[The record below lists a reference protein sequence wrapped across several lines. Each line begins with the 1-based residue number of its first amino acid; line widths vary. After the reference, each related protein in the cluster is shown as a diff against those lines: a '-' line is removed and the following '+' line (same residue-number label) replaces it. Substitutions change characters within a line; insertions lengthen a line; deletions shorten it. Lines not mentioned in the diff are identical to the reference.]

1 MAKKLAKKSS
11 GGSIMKTAGKTT
23 TGVVSDYQG
32 FKGKP
37 SVGKMEK
44 GGATGGTALKNAL
57 IKAGYKKGGSVKKK

>member
-37 SVGKMEK
+37 SVGK
-44 GGATGGTALKNAL
+44 
-57 IKAGYKKGGSVKKK
+57 ISVTKLKKKK